1 MAETFLGFRNV
12 IRKVFGLGGA
22 SEESTEIMISAL
34 SDSLIR
40 QYDEALKKWRNSCQE
55 KSIYPFRYSNSNIL
69 ARLF

>member
-1 MAETFLGFRNV
+1 MTETFPGFRNV

-22 SEESTEIMISAL
+22 SEESIEIMISAL

-55 KSIYPFRYSNSNIL
+55 KSIYSFRYSNSNIL